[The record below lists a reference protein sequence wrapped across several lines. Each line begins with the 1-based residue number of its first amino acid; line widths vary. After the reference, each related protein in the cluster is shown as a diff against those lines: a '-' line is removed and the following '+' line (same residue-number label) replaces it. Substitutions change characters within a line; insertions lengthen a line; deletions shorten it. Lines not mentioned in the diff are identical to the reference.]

1 MIGWPLSMLI
11 FAVVFLFMFRGE
23 ISSFIDRIKSVGREG
38 ISTTGHSPEVQHE
51 ENRNSTVDDLMRVGD
66 SIVLSEVER
75 LIYNDLSNKGLEIT
89 GDSIKVLVRHLAATQ
104 LALDYE
110 HIHNLI
116 FGTQINLLKRL
127 NEVVG
132 QGRSGDYMANFLVE
146 VKAIF
151 PELADW
157 TLDKYLTFLSTNN
170 LITINEGGYHI
181 TNKGVDYL
189 TWISRTGHSEDRDI

>member
-1 MIGWPLSMLI
+1 
-11 FAVVFLFMFRGE
+11 
-23 ISSFIDRIKSVGREG
+23 
-38 ISTTGHSPEVQHE
+38 
-51 ENRNSTVDDLMRVGD
+51 
-66 SIVLSEVER
+66 
-75 LIYNDLSNKGLEIT
+75 
-89 GDSIKVLVRHLAATQ
+89 LAATQ